1 MMNLNGRVKRTATI
15 TGLTATA
22 LILLFSM
29 GASSAWAERGMD
41 CHSGMGM
48 SGHGHGHGMG
58 MMAGGMGMHG
68 MHGMHPHNAAKH
80 FLDMGPALNLTDAQI
95 KKLTTLRDQYID
107 KNAMAEQQLKA
118 AYDDL
123 GRALYGDSVDMD
135 TVNALLAKIGK
146 LDGQLWHAY
155 AQQLHDIKAMLTP
168 DQKQALNNMWHH
180 GMHGGMP
187 MPHHHKPMGKGMGMG
202 M

>member
-15 TGLTATA
+15 TGLAATV
-22 LILLFSM
+22 LILLFGM
-29 GASSAWAERGMD
+29 GASSAWAERGLD
-41 CHSGMGM
+41 CHSGKGM
-48 SGHGHGHGMG
+48 IGHGHGMG

-68 MHGMHPHNAAKH
+68 MHPHNAAKH
-80 FLDMGPALNLTDAQI
+80 FLHMGPALNLSDAQI
-95 KKLTTLRDQYID
+95 KKLIKLRDDYID
-107 KNAMAEQQLKA
+107 KNATAEQQLKA

-123 GRALYGDSVDMD
+123 GRALYGDSVDMN
-135 TVNALLAKIGK
+135 TVNALFTKIGK

-187 MPHHHKPMGKGMGMG
+187 MPHRNKPMSMGM
-202 M
+202 